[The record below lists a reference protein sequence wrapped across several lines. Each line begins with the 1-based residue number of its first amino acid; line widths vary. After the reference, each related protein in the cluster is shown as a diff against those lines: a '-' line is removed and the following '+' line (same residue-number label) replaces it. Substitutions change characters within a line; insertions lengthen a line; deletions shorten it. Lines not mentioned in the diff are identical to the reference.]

1 MELKDLVG
9 LHELSGVDT
18 TTEMIETW
26 GENYVVRFVLDG
38 KTYKAIED
46 PEDGY
51 RSHCKDL
58 EVCDEELYEFAK
70 NHCRCED
77 H

>member
-1 MELKDLVG
+1 MHITLCFCKSGGSLV
-9 LHELSGVDT
+9 
-18 TTEMIETW
+18 
-26 GENYVVRFVLDG
+26 RP
-38 KTYKAIED
+38 IED